1 MPRYFYLCFIFER
14 GSKWNPHVTFSGVEG
29 FSLHWWIP
37 RYQSQTWVKC
47 NDINIYIYIYIYDE
61 AVNITSEPHTQN
73 GTCTISKENLAESN
87 GVVPAEYPQKVKL
100 KLFSQLYSARKWYN
114 MHTLICEGIGVFIVV
129 EGWPPFLGVEV
140 FPYRNHLA
148 LSQTWWTR
156 YFLIEKILI
165 NMCIFRNP
173 FCARIPLI

>member
-1 MPRYFYLCFIFER
+1 MKSSCYIFR
-14 GSKWNPHVTFSGVEG
+14 SRRILLALMDSKVSKSNLGKMQW
-29 FSLHWWIP
+29 
-37 RYQSQTWVKC
+37 YKY
-47 NDINIYIYIYIYDE
+47 INIYIYIYIYDE

-87 GVVPAEYPQKVKL
+87 GVVPAEYPPKVKL

-165 NMCIFRNP
+165 NMRIFRNP